1 MARIKVFDTKTQSWV
16 YADMSFGKDGKSAY
30 EYAKDAGYIGTEA
43 EFAQLLSTGGA
54 ADSLILNHNTS
65 VDSHSDIR
73 LLVDGLTTRLN
84 TLADS
89 DDVTLDQMGEIVA
102 YIKSNKSLIDNIT
115 TNKVN
120 VDDII
125 NNLTTNTSNKPL
137 SAAQG
142 VVLKELIDAI
152 VIPTKLSQ
160 LTNDAG
166 YLTEHQNLDGFAT
179 ESYVDSKI
187 EAIPIPDVS
196 EQIDAHNTSAD
207 AHSDIRA
214 LIGEKVYTQP
224 EEPEDAPVGSV
235 WVDTDDDTVENGNS
249 GSKIELDS
257 SLTVEGMAADA
268 KAVGDAISTLSTDIA
283 EAGAIDIDLDESNSG
298 EVNSYLKP
306 QSPLYHKKEDTY
318 FYPLTTV
325 DQVVLEDGS
334 RLNSELSKH
343 LFVDINNTNEAEPN
357 GINADTL
364 GGYAAEEYARKEDL
378 ENIDTGVSV
387 DLLWEN
393 VNLLDEFAEQNIP
406 LNLSDY
412 YKIEIVL
419 EFCPPMT
426 VNSPNKI
433 SNQFIS
439 TLHLV
444 SGVGEGNTSYF
455 TTFIGEMEIGRSFIY
470 DKALN
475 FLSIGNCMASTGD
488 MYGNMFLVPYR
499 IYGYKGGN
507 I

>member
-249 GSKIELDS
+249 GNKIMS
-257 SLTVEGMAADA
+257 SIKVKKEDGTWEY
-268 KAVGDAISTLSTDIA
+268 ISSS
-283 EAGAIDIDLDESNSG
+283 GGGNIDIDIDINESNPD
-298 EVNSYLKP
+298 EIDTCFKP
-306 QSPLYHKKEDTY
+306 QSPLYHTKEDAY
-318 FYPLTTV
+318 FYPITTV